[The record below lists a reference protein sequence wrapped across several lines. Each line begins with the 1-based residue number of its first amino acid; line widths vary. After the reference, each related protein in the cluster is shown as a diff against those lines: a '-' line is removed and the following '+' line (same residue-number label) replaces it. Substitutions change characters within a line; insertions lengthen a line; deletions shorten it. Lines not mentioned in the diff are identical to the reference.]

1 MHSCFSVSHGYQ
13 QCLKLSEKEV
23 GSLPQAEVERPLS
36 RILFIYFWSEN
47 GEFWCMFGGILCDL
61 KLQKRETRY
70 RPGKSK
76 GAGSLTRATRP
87 HFKPWG
93 ANVLPGG
100 SAYSASSFNNIFRI
114 CSQWDRLAVESIC
127 QSSGSCCPVGS
138 TRDSDIVQLSI
149 SGTRRS
155 AVKWNRSQRIL
166 SHLHDKERCYWKLA
180 PLSWRQWRL

>member
-1 MHSCFSVSHGYQ
+1 MNEISKQ
-13 QCLKLSEKEV
+13 L
-23 GSLPQAEVERPLS
+23 
-36 RILFIYFWSEN
+36 I
-47 GEFWCMFGGILCDL
+47 
-61 KLQKRETRY
+61 ETRY

-114 CSQWDRLAVESIC
+114 CSQWIGLQLS

-166 SHLHDKERCYWKLA
+166 SHLHDKERRYWKLA
-180 PLSWRQWRL
+180 PLS

>member
-1 MHSCFSVSHGYQ
+1 MDSCFSVSHGYQ

-87 HFKPWG
+87 HFKPW
-93 ANVLPGG
+93 L
-100 SAYSASSFNNIFRI
+100 
-114 CSQWDRLAVESIC
+114 
-127 QSSGSCCPVGS
+127 
-138 TRDSDIVQLSI
+138 SDCLWLSKLGLWVRKFPEI
-149 SGTRRS
+149 SGEIFPEISGKITVLFRNNS
-155 AVKWNRSQRIL
+155 AEKRTCQTPSYFRTMSTFWNVFL
-166 SHLHDKERCYWKLA
+166 C
-180 PLSWRQWRL
+180 